1 MTPPPAFRTTHRR
14 TLHTA
19 ETALLTILVGALLAV
34 GLAQLV
40 LRNVFHT
47 GVLWFEPLSR
57 YLVVWIAF
65 AGAFA
70 AAGEDRHIRIDLVPR
85 LLVGR
90 TGLIVGSLTLIA
102 GAVICGALA
111 WWGVAFLL
119 SEREFGA
126 VAFLRVPTWI
136 VLAAIPL
143 GFLLIG
149 LRMLARAVDRLSR
162 ALRYP

>member
-1 MTPPPAFRTTHRR
+1 MTPPVSRIAQLLRGV
-14 TLHTA
+14 
-19 ETALLTILVGALLAV
+19 ETALLTLLVAVLLAV

-57 YLVVWIAF
+57 YLVMWIAF

-70 AAGEDRHIRIDLVPR
+70 AAGEDRHIRVDLVPR
-85 LLVGR
+85 LLTGRRGLLVG
-90 TGLIVGSLTLIA
+90 GVACLA
-102 GAVICGALA
+102 GAAVCAALT
-111 WWGVAFLL
+111 WWGVAFLR

-126 VAFLRVPTWI
+126 IAFLAVPTWI

-143 GFLLIG
+143 GFALTG
-149 LRMLARAVDRLSR
+149 LRMLVKGGASLAQ
-162 ALRYP
+162 ALRSS

>member
-1 MTPPPAFRTTHRR
+1 V
-14 TLHTA
+14 
-19 ETALLTILVGALLAV
+19 ETALLALLVVALLVV

-70 AAGEDRHIRIDLVPR
+70 AAGENRHIRVDLIPR
-85 LLVGR
+85 LLTGRMGMMVGAL
-90 TGLIVGSLTLIA
+90 GALA
-102 GAVICGALA
+102 GAVACAALA

-126 VAFLRVPTWI
+126 TAFLEVPTWI
-136 VLAAIPL
+136 ALAAIPL
-143 GFLLIG
+143 GFFLIG
-149 LRMLARAVDRLSR
+149 LRMLAGAATMLTRT
-162 ALRYP
+162 LRSS